1 MSLRKLTERN
11 LRLGVLAIQGAFIEH
26 NEMLTRAVKQ
36 LGCEARVHIVDVRE
50 PDQLSDLTGLVIPG
64 GESTTMSLF
73 LRQNGFAELLK
84 SWVERGIV
92 LGTYA
97 GLILLS
103 NQLEGQKQGGQALVT

>member
-64 GESTTMSLF
+64 GESTTMNLF

-84 SWVERGIV
+84 
-92 LGTYA
+92 
-97 GLILLS
+97 
-103 NQLEGQKQGGQALVT
+103 